1 MTHSDLPGRGRG
13 VHDTFSRRSALT
25 VFGAAVAMAD
35 LAAFAPLASAQRSQ
49 QPERAETL
57 SQSSIVN
64 EVVRGGGLLVVSQR
78 EAKEGQS
85 EAVLVILRR
94 FLALAQS
101 DPGVRLF
108 LISRGRDNPAQFLFY
123 ELFVDDAALAAH
135 QASEYFKSLIVGE
148 ALPLLSRRERAQ
160 YFLL

>member
-1 MTHSDLPGRGRG
+1 MHSNLPGTDRG
-13 VHDTFSRRSALT
+13 VNDAFSRRSALT

-35 LAAFAPLASAQRSQ
+35 FAAFAPVAAAQGSQ
-49 QPERAETL
+49 QAERTDTL
-57 SQSSIVN
+57 SQSSVVN
-64 EVVRGGGLLVVSQR
+64 EVVRGGGLLVVSQW

-85 EAVLVILRR
+85 EAVLAILRR
-94 FLALAQS
+94 FLPLAQS

-108 LISRGRDNPAQFLFY
+108 LISRGRDNLAQFLFY

>member
-1 MTHSDLPGRGRG
+1 MHSDLPGIDRGAR
-13 VHDTFSRRSALT
+13 DTFSRRSALT

-35 LAAFAPLASAQRSQ
+35 FPAFAPLATARGSR
-49 QPERAETL
+49 QPERADTL

-64 EVVRGGGLLVVSQR
+64 EVVRGGGLLVVSQW

-85 EAVLVILRR
+85 EAVLAILRR
-94 FLALAQS
+94 FLPQAQS